1 MIILAIVTAILIALV
16 GVLIVCKISI
26 ELDKKKGIQF
36 KTRDLDYIDGFGEIH
51 NNVETTMTLYFTNF
65 TLDFKWLEDKKTSI
79 NVLNVRDIKIYDEK
93 EELISDIKYH
103 KIKSTK
109 KIQTNMLTKK
119 KQIVIKV
126 FDKEKEL
133 HLIFSSSFPELIK
146 GTLEKAIEQEKK
158 QLKSKN
164 EIVSQ

>member
-16 GVLIVCKISI
+16 GVLIVCKVSI

-36 KTRDLDYIDGFGEIH
+36 KTRDLDYIDGFQEIDK
-51 NNVETTMTLYFTNF
+51 NVETTMTLYFNNF
-65 TLDFKWLEDKKTSI
+65 TLDFKGFEDKKSSI
-79 NVLNVRDIKIYDEK
+79 NILNIRDIKIYDEK
-93 EELISDIKYH
+93 EDLISDIKYH

-109 KIQTNMLTKK
+109 KIQSNMLTKK

-126 FDKEKEL
+126 FEEGREI

-146 GTLEKAIEQEKK
+146 GTLEKAIEQEKEE
-158 QLKSKN
+158 LKSKN
-164 EIVSQ
+164 AIASK